1 MPDQSDRIR
10 KSAIFAM
17 LNLMLILSIFNN
29 KTLPEDLHRHP
40 KISVVF
46 NNVSKYKNPQEAKQR
61 IKTYKNLLIEK
72 A

>member
-17 LNLMLILSIFNN
+17 LNLMLILAIFNT
-29 KTLPEDLHRHP
+29 KTLPKDLHKHP

-46 NNVSKYKNPQEAKQR
+46 NNVSKHKNPKEA
-61 IKTYKNLLIEK
+61 
-72 A
+72 